1 MGDFM
6 ADNNERKSIFD
17 SFKFWGHRPKLR
29 DALSA
34 DIEKSPTIIIED
46 LATDNTI
53 EDVATDNTIG
63 DVANDDTVEDVAIE
77 DTPKEKAAESNPS
90 SVSLYNTISGNL
102 IISRGWDGNNMQVYK
117 TRRRN

>member
-34 DIEKSPTIIIED
+34 DIEKSPTIMIED
-46 LATDNTI
+46 MATDNTI
-53 EDVATDNTIG
+53 EDVAT
-63 DVANDDTVEDVAIE
+63 DDTVEDVAIE
-77 DTPKEKAAESNPS
+77 DTPKEKADESNPS

>member
-34 DIEKSPTIIIED
+34 DIEKRPTIIIED
-46 LATDNTI
+46 MATDNTI
-53 EDVATDNTIG
+53 EDVATDDTI
-63 DVANDDTVEDVAIE
+63 EDVAIE
-77 DTPKEKAAESNPS
+77 DTPKEKADESNPS

>member
-34 DIEKSPTIIIED
+34 DIEKSPTII
-46 LATDNTI
+46 I

>member
-17 SFKFWGHRPKLR
+17 SFKFWGHRPKFR

-34 DIEKSPTIIIED
+34 DIEKSPTIMIENM
-46 LATDNTI
+46 ATDNTI
-53 EDVATDNTIG
+53 EDVAT
-63 DVANDDTVEDVAIE
+63 DDTVEDVAIE
-77 DTPKEKAAESNPS
+77 DTPKEKAEESNPS
-90 SVSLYNTISGNL
+90 SVSIYNTISGNL